1 MFIEFDNG
9 TFINIL
15 QIIRMDKTI
24 AKNQNTITVNV
35 GQVFPINDEQY
46 EKIAE
51 VLKTVISRFEDGLDD

>member
-1 MFIEFDNG
+1 MFIELDNG